1 MIHKCEEYLD
11 QLYNY
16 LDGELSSDECT
27 LLKAHL
33 EDCPPCLQEYE
44 RDAILKALVRR
55 SCACEEA
62 PATLRAQ
69 ILTQITTVSYTEVR
83 VRRPMS

>member
-1 MIHKCEEYLD
+1 MSHKCDEYLD

-27 LLKAHL
+27 QLKAHL

-55 SCACEEA
+55 SCACEQA